1 MKLCETSPELRD
13 PATRRLAVLGAAVA
27 EAVLEGMK
35 GALADNLAEIERLRR
50 ELVARASESGSRA
63 GA

>member
-1 MKLCETSPELRD
+1 MKLYETSPELANS
-13 PATRRLAVLGAAVA
+13 ATRRLAVIRAAAA

-35 GALADNLAEIERLRR
+35 DALADNLAEIERLHRK
-50 ELVARASESGSRA
+50 LVVRASEPGNRK